1 MISPAH
7 TFLGMSAVL
16 CSRPIKDLFGKLERI
31 AKSTFAVLIHGESG
45 SGKELAA
52 RAVHHFSLRA
62 KKPWVDL
69 NCAALPEQLIES
81 ELFGYERGAFSGAD
95 TAKPGLFE
103 LAHGGT
109 LFLDEIGDLDL
120 RLQTKLL
127 RVLDG
132 VPFFRLGGTKKV
144 DVDVRIVAASNR
156 DLAGLVQDGKF
167 REDLYH
173 RLAQVSV
180 TVPPLRERTE
190 DIAPLACLFLEQ
202 HAKGRQFT
210 TDALRALEA
219 YPWPGN
225 VRELRNVVVQCILLT
240 NNDEICTL
248 DLPEPIQDAYARLPL
263 DECDLKRLY
272 AAVHSSPSASPAE
285 PDVTLPH
292 GAMLENMERQLILH
306 VLRQTGGHQERA
318 SRLLGISRRTL
329 SRKLRLY
336 EQSVASIA
344 LADPLSPP
352 QEDDY

>member
-1 MISPAH
+1 MIPSAH
-7 TFLGMSAVL
+7 SFLGMSAIL
-16 CSRPIKDLFGKLERI
+16 CSRPIRDLFGKLERI
-31 AKSTFAVLIHGESG
+31 AKSNFAVLILGESG

-52 RAVHHFSLRA
+52 RALHHFSPRA
-62 KKPWVDL
+62 SKPWVDL

-95 TAKPGLFE
+95 SSKPGLFE

-144 DVDVRIVAASNR
+144 NFDVRIVAASNR
-156 DLAGLVQDGKF
+156 DLAALVREGKF

-180 TVPPLRERTE
+180 TVPPLRERPE
-190 DIAPLACLFLEQ
+190 DIAPLASLFLEQ
-202 HAKGRQFT
+202 HAQGRQFT

-225 VRELRNVVVQCILLT
+225 VRELRNVVVQSILLSGG
-240 NNDEICTL
+240 DEICTL
-248 DLPEPIQDAYARLPL
+248 DLPEPIQDAYSRLPAE
-263 DECDLKRLY
+263 ECDLKRLY
-272 AAVHSSPSASPAE
+272 AAVHAEQPAIAAEAE
-285 PDVTLPH
+285 PIFPH
-292 GAMLENMERQLILH
+292 GAMLENMERQLILQ
-306 VLRQTGGHQERA
+306 VLRQTSGHQERA

-336 EQSVASIA
+336 EQEGGGTA
-344 LADPLSPP
+344 LAD
-352 QEDDY
+352 ED